1 MSETDPMVE
10 KVVALWKERRN
21 QEGSSEAV
29 YATLREAILSKA
41 LRPGPQFAE
50 EDLARVFGVSRTPI
64 REAILRLESEH
75 LMERRGRRRVSVS
88 EISPAEVLEIYDVR
102 VALDG
107 LAAELAARHATP
119 PEVAQ
124 LHWVTEWMKSAEDRS
139 DFQTISALSLEWH
152 EWLARASRNSFLL
165 DQIRMVH
172 DRVRRF
178 ERTTFEYPGRGGDA
192 IAEHEQILAAVEA
205 GDADGAIALAK
216 AHMLNAKKVRLAM
229 VETGLPSTGPGDR
242 PPTGRPDREE

>member
-1 MSETDPMVE
+1 MTEIDAMME
-10 KVVALWKERRN
+10 KIVSLWNERRT

-50 EDLARVFGVSRTPI
+50 EDLARVFSVSRTPI

-75 LMERRGRRRVSVS
+75 LMDRRGRRRVSVS
-88 EISPAEVLEIYDVR
+88 KISPAEVLEIYDVR
-102 VALDG
+102 VVLDG
-107 LAAELAARHATP
+107 LAAELAARNATP
-119 PEVAQ
+119 PEIAQ
-124 LHWVTEWMKSAEDRS
+124 LHWLSERMKSAEHS
-139 DFQTISALSLEWH
+139 ADFDTISTLSLEWH

-165 DQIRMVH
+165 NQIRVVH

-178 ERTTFEYPGRGGDA
+178 DRTTFEHPGRGSAA
-192 IAEHEQILAAVEA
+192 IAEHERILAAVQA
-205 GDADGAIALAK
+205 GDAAQAIELAK

-229 VETGLPSTGPGDR
+229 VEAGLPSTGGD
-242 PPTGRPDREE
+242 DRASTEE

>member
-1 MSETDPMVE
+1 MSEIDPMME
-10 KVVALWKERRN
+10 KVVALWGERSN
-21 QEGSSEAV
+21 VEGSSEAV

-41 LRPGPQFAE
+41 LRPGPQYAE

-75 LMERRGRRRVSVS
+75 LMQRRGRRRVSVS

-119 PEVAQ
+119 PEIAQ
-124 LHWVTEWMKSAEDRS
+124 LHWVTERMKSAEDRS
-139 DFQTISALSLEWH
+139 DFDTISALSLEWH

-165 DQIRMVH
+165 NQIRMVH

-178 ERTTFEYPGRGGDA
+178 ERTTFEYPGRGDA
-192 IAEHEQILAAVEA
+192 AIVEHEQILAAVQA
-205 GDADGAIALAK
+205 GDAARAIELAQ

-229 VETGLPSTGPGDR
+229 VESGLPDAAEPQPPPG
-242 PPTGRPDREE
+242 

>member
-1 MSETDPMVE
+1 MSDIEAVMEP
-10 KVVALWKERRN
+10 VVALWNERRT

-75 LMERRGRRRVSVS
+75 LMDRRGRRRVSVS

-102 VALDG
+102 VVLDG
-107 LAAELAARHATP
+107 LAAELAAQYATP
-119 PEVAQ
+119 PEIAQ
-124 LHWVTEWMKSAEDRS
+124 LHWVSERMKSAEDS
-139 DFQTISALSLEWH
+139 GDFATISALSLEWH

-165 DQIRMVH
+165 NQIRVVH

-178 ERTTFEYPGRGGDA
+178 DRTTFEFPGRGRVA
-192 IAEHEQILAAVEA
+192 IGEHEQILAAVQA
-205 GDADGAIALAK
+205 GDAAKAAELAK
-216 AHMLNAKKVRLAM
+216 THLLNAKQVRLSM
-229 VETGLPSTGPGDR
+229 VEPNLPAQA
-242 PPTGRPDREE
+242 